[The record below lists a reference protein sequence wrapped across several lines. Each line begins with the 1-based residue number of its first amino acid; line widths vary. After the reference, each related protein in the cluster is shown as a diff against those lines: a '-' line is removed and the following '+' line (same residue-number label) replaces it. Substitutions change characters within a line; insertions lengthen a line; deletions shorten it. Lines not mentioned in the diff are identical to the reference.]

1 MSEGEK
7 KSEKLKIREEF
18 IMKRMMESV
27 PQIESET
34 SANKKQTKMSNVGK
48 MNTISE
54 EQSIEHNDKQKPINT
69 LAMAEDLQ

>member
-7 KSEKLKIREEF
+7 KGEKLKIREEF

-34 SANKKQTKMSNVGK
+34 SVNNKKSGSKKEKTNLVGK

-54 EQSIEHNDKQKPINT
+54 ESIDDVQKPCNT
-69 LAMAEDLQ
+69 LAMV